1 MDLTPFYRFQK
12 RVIEFRARL
21 PYAADTVMRAA
32 RDHIQYL
39 VRQTEGYEGAMVTII
54 SQDRANNILTAV
66 LDIRDSELWF
76 KEFGTGYV
84 GQSSAVHWEYL
95 PTVDLSF
102 FSRGEMQHTHGWE
115 YAYHPDTKAKGYW
128 TYRGQNYY
136 GEPALNGVSNAI
148 IRIQYEGIPNLAT
161 WLREYL

>member
-1 MDLTPFYRFQK
+1 MDLTPLYRFTR
-12 RVIEFRARL
+12 RVTELKARV
-21 PYAADTVMRAA
+21 PYAADTVLRGV
-32 RDHIQYL
+32 REHLQYL
-39 VRQTEGYEGAMVTII
+39 VQQTYGDAVITVI
-54 SQDRANNILTAV
+54 SQDRANNVLTAV
-66 LDIRDSELWF
+66 LDIHAQDLWYR
-76 KEFGTGYV
+76 EFGTGYV

-128 TYRGQNYY
+128 VYRGQIHY